1 MSVIHIIRGKSFV
14 EIEGEFRVYML
25 EGKRVK
31 DELPMGYILKSGKW
45 VEDPSTGDD
54 IGVGFRIPNTPEIV
68 SMMDDI
74 ETTAVNEEW
83 FGDSNTDLAK
93 QVSDFS
99 QIVDRLVS
107 KFPGFQSFLSGLIG
121 EMVLI
126 KRILEVCPNDSL
138 KHDWVNTW
146 TGHQNTSRDFIGE
159 KIAVEV
165 KTTTQIQSRHKMSN
179 INQTSLKDNEGGK
192 IEKLFLASISIDFE
206 SGDLTLPG
214 IITDILKL
222 LPTSVDQDSF
232 LGNIAAYGGSSGP
245 SYYHNIHSEF
255 DAYLSNTFGLN
266 FVRIFDLAD
275 PRIKI
280 PRKSTIVDMVHL
292 DAKSISFTINLPEI
306 VGSSPDNPFP
316 VSDLVSKFSNLLK

>member
-1 MSVIHIIRGKSFV
+1 M

-25 EGKRVK
+25 EGERVK
-31 DELPMGYILKSGKW
+31 DVLPMGYILKRGKW
-45 VEDPSTGDD
+45 VEDPSTGKD

-68 SMMDDI
+68 SMMDGI

-83 FGDSNTDLAK
+83 FGDSNTDLAQ
-93 QVSDFS
+93 QVSEFS
-99 QIVDRLVS
+99 QIVDSVVS

-121 EMVLI
+121 EMVLM
-126 KRILEVCPNDSL
+126 KRILEVCTNDSL
-138 KHDWVNTW
+138 KRDWVNTW
-146 TGHQNTSRDFIGE
+146 SGHQNTSRDFIGE

-165 KTTTQIQSRHKMSN
+165 KTTTQSSSRHKMSN

-192 IEKLFLASISIDFE
+192 IEKLFLASISIDF
-206 SGDLTLPG
+206 SIGNLTLPG

-222 LPTSVDQDSF
+222 LPTSVNQDSF

-266 FVRIFDLAD
+266 FVRIFDLED
-275 PRIKI
+275 KRIRV
-280 PRKSTIVDMVHL
+280 PRKSTFKGMDHL
-292 DAKSISFTINLPEI
+292 DVSSINFTINLPDI
-306 VGSSPDNPFP
+306 VGSSPANPFS
-316 VSDLVSKFSNLLK
+316 VDDLITNFSNLLK